1 MKKLIC
7 IILAAA
13 ALFLSSCGT
22 LGTVKL
28 PETENNVI
36 EQLPNSIETTTAAA
50 EQLLNSIEP
59 TTAAAEQLEE
69 EPTTDNLTDF
79 VLNKRSLKIH
89 YPSCHY
95 VAQMAEKNK
104 EYVRANLEDL
114 KQNGY
119 DPCYNCCY

>member
-7 IILAAA
+7 VILAAA

-28 PETENNVI
+28 PETENEVI
-36 EQLPNSIETTTAAA
+36 EQLP
-50 EQLLNSIEP
+50 NSIEP